1 MSRRVFVTGAS
12 GFVGANLARR
22 LLDEGH
28 GVHLLLRANHKPW
41 RLEDIRKDVAVYEAD
56 LTDMQGLQKAVS
68 TARPEWVFHLAAH
81 GAYPNQTDL
90 DQMIATNVQGT
101 ANLLRAAER
110 AEAEAFVNSGSSSE
124 YGYKDHAPSEDELTE
139 PNSHYAVTKVA
150 ATHLCRLAGQ
160 REGSRVVTLRLYSIY
175 GPYEEPGRLVP
186 TLIVQGLAGKLP
198 PLVNPD
204 VARDYVHVD
213 DACDAFLLAAAT
225 QGQQPGVVY
234 NVGSG
239 VQTTLRQIVD
249 ATRRLLN
256 VQVAPVWGSMP
267 ERSWDTNVWVSDP
280 SRIMRDLG
288 WSPKHDL
295 ENGLLKTIAW
305 FQPHPQQ
312 LAGYRQ
318 GTA

>member
-1 MSRRVFVTGAS
+1 MSRRVLVTGAS

-28 GVHLLLRANHKPW
+28 AVHLLLRANHKPW

-56 LTDMQGLQKAVS
+56 LTDQESVQKAVS
-68 TARPEWVFHLAAH
+68 AARPEWVFHLAAH

-90 DQMIATNVQGT
+90 DQMIATNIQGT

-110 AEAEAFVNSGSSSE
+110 VGVEAFVNSGSSSE
-124 YGYKDHAPSEDELTE
+124 YGYKDHAPSEGELTE

-150 ATHLCRLAGQ
+150 ATNLCRLAGQ

-175 GPYEEPGRLVP
+175 GPYEEPRRLVP
-186 TLIVQGLAGKLP
+186 TLIVQGLEGKLP

-225 QGQQPGVVY
+225 PDQQPGVVY

-249 ATRRLLN
+249 ATRRLLK
-256 VQVAPVWGSMP
+256 VDAAPVWGSMP

-295 ENGLLKTIAW
+295 ESGLLKTIDW
-305 FQPHPQQ
+305 FKLHPQQ
-312 LAGYRQ
+312 FDRYRE

>member
-1 MSRRVFVTGAS
+1 VSRRVLVTGAS

-28 GVHLLLRANHKPW
+28 GVHLVLRANHKPW

-56 LTDMQGLQKAVS
+56 LTDRESLQKAMNK
-68 TARPEWVFHLAAH
+68 ARPEWVFHLAAH
-81 GAYPNQTDL
+81 GAYPDQTDL

-101 ANLLRAAER
+101 ANLLRSAER
-110 AEAEAFVNSGSSSE
+110 VSVEAFVNSGSSSE

-160 REGSRVVTLRLYSIY
+160 RESSRVITLRLYSIY
-175 GPYEEPGRLVP
+175 GPYEEPRRLVP
-186 TLIVQGLAGKLP
+186 TLIVQGMAGKLP

-213 DACDAFLLAAAT
+213 DACEAFLKAAAT
-225 QGQQPGVVY
+225 PKQQPGVVY

-249 ATRRLLN
+249 AARRLLE
-256 VQVAPVWGSMP
+256 VQAVPKWGSMP
-267 ERSWDTNVWVSDP
+267 DRSWDTNVWVSDP

-288 WSPKHDL
+288 WTPKLDL
-295 ENGLLKTIAW
+295 ESGLLKTIDW
-305 FQPHPQQ
+305 FKLNPQQ
-312 LAGYRQ
+312 LDRYRE

>member
-1 MSRRVFVTGAS
+1 MSRRVLVTGAS

-28 GVHLLLRANHKPW
+28 AVHLLLRASHKPW

-56 LTDMQGLQKAVS
+56 LTDREALQKAMNR
-68 TARPEWVFHLAAH
+68 ARPEWVFHLAAH
-81 GAYPNQTDL
+81 GAYPEQTDL
-90 DQMIATNVQGT
+90 DQMIATNVSGT
-101 ANLLRAAER
+101 ANLLRSAER
-110 AEAEAFVNSGSSSE
+110 VGVEAFVNSGSSSE
-124 YGYKDHAPSEDELTE
+124 YGYKDHAPAEDELTE

-160 REGSRVVTLRLYSIY
+160 REGSRVITLRLYSIY
-175 GPYEEPGRLVP
+175 GPYEEPRRLVP
-186 TLIVQGLAGKLP
+186 TLIVQGMAGKLP

-213 DACDAFLLAAAT
+213 DACEAFLLAAAT
-225 QGQQPGVVY
+225 PKQRPGVVY

-249 ATRRLLN
+249 ATRRLLE
-256 VQVAPVWGSMP
+256 VQAVPKWGSMP
-267 ERSWDTNVWVSDP
+267 DRSWDTNVWVSDP

-288 WSPKHDL
+288 WTPKLDL
-295 ENGLLKTIAW
+295 ENGLLKTIDW
-305 FQPHPQQ
+305 FKLNPQ
-312 LAGYRQ
+312 LIDRYRE

>member
-295 ENGLLKTIAW
+295 ENGLLKTIDW
-305 FQPHPQQ
+305 FKLHPQQ
-312 LAGYRQ
+312 LDRYRQ

>member
-1 MSRRVFVTGAS
+1 MSRQVLVTGAS

-28 GVHLLLRANHKPW
+28 GVHLLLRANHNPW

-56 LTDMQGLQKAVS
+56 LTDREALQKAMNR
-68 TARPEWVFHLAAH
+68 ARPEWVFHLAAH

-90 DQMIATNVQGT
+90 DQMIATNIQGT

-110 AEAEAFVNSGSSSE
+110 VGVEAFVNSGSSSE

-150 ATHLCRLAGQ
+150 ATNLCRLAGQ
-160 REGSRVVTLRLYSIY
+160 REGSHVVTLRLYSVY
-175 GPYEEPGRLVP
+175 GPYEEPSRLVP
-186 TLIVQGLAGKLP
+186 TLIVQGLEGKLP

-213 DACDAFLLAAAT
+213 DACEAFLLAAST
-225 QGQQPGVVY
+225 PEQQPGVVY

-249 ATRRLLN
+249 ATRRLLGIEA
-256 VQVAPVWGSMP
+256 APKWGSMP
-267 ERSWDTNVWVSDP
+267 DRSWDTSVWISDP

-288 WSPKHDL
+288 WSPKLDL
-295 ENGLLKTIAW
+295 EDGLLKTIGW
-305 FQPHPQQ
+305 FKLHPQQ
-312 LAGYRQ
+312 HDRYRE

>member
-1 MSRRVFVTGAS
+1 
-12 GFVGANLARR
+12 
-22 LLDEGH
+22 
-28 GVHLLLRANHKPW
+28 VHLLLRANHKPW

-295 ENGLLKTIAW
+295 ENGLLKTIDW
-305 FQPHPQQ
+305 FKLHPQQ
-312 LAGYRQ
+312 LDRYRQ

>member
-1 MSRRVFVTGAS
+1 MSRQVLVTGAS

-28 GVHLLLRANHKPW
+28 GVHLLLRANHNPW

-56 LTDMQGLQKAVS
+56 LTDREALQKAMNR
-68 TARPEWVFHLAAH
+68 ARPEWVFHLAAH

-90 DQMIATNVQGT
+90 DQMIATNIQGT

-110 AEAEAFVNSGSSSE
+110 VGVEAFVNSGSSSE

-139 PNSHYAVTKVA
+139 PNSHYAMTKVA
-150 ATHLCRLAGQ
+150 ATNLCRLAGQ
-160 REGSRVVTLRLYSIY
+160 REGSHVVTLRLYSVY
-175 GPYEEPGRLVP
+175 GPYEEPSRLVP
-186 TLIVQGLAGKLP
+186 TLIVQGLEGKLP

-213 DACDAFLLAAAT
+213 DACEAFLLAAST
-225 QGQQPGVVY
+225 PEQQPGVVY

-249 ATRRLLN
+249 ATRRLLGIEA
-256 VQVAPVWGSMP
+256 APKWGSMP
-267 ERSWDTNVWVSDP
+267 DRSWDTSVWISDP

-288 WSPKHDL
+288 WSPKLDL
-295 ENGLLKTIAW
+295 EDGLLKTIDW
-305 FQPHPQQ
+305 FKLHPQQ
-312 LAGYRQ
+312 HDRYRE

>member
-1 MSRRVFVTGAS
+1 VSRRVLVTGAS

-28 GVHLLLRANHKPW
+28 SVHLVLRANHKPW

-56 LTDMQGLQKAVS
+56 LTDRGSLQKAMNK
-68 TARPEWVFHLAAH
+68 ARPEWVFHLAAH
-81 GAYPNQTDL
+81 GAYPDQTDL

-101 ANLLRAAER
+101 ANLLRSAER
-110 AEAEAFVNSGSSSE
+110 VSVEAFVNSGSSSE

-160 REGSRVVTLRLYSIY
+160 RESSRVITLRLYSIY
-175 GPYEEPGRLVP
+175 GPYEEPRRLVP
-186 TLIVQGLAGKLP
+186 TLIVQGMAGKLP

-213 DACDAFLLAAAT
+213 DACEAFLTAAAT
-225 QGQQPGVVY
+225 PKQQPGVIY

-249 ATRRLLN
+249 ATRRLLE
-256 VQVAPVWGSMP
+256 VQAVPKWGSMP
-267 ERSWDTNVWVSDP
+267 DRSWDTNVWIADP

-288 WSPKHDL
+288 WTPKLDL
-295 ENGLLKTIAW
+295 ENGLLKTIDW
-305 FQPHPQQ
+305 FKLNPQQ
-312 LAGYRQ
+312 LDRYRE

>member
-1 MSRRVFVTGAS
+1 VSRRVLVTGAS

-28 GVHLLLRANHKPW
+28 GVHLLLRANHNPW

-56 LTDMQGLQKAVS
+56 LTDREGLQKAMNR
-68 TARPEWVFHLAAH
+68 ARPEWVFHLAAH

-90 DQMIATNVQGT
+90 DQMIATNIQGT

-110 AEAEAFVNSGSSSE
+110 VGAEAFVNSGSSSE

-150 ATHLCRLAGQ
+150 ATNLCRLAGQ
-160 REGSRVVTLRLYSIY
+160 REGSRVVTLRLYSVY
-175 GPYEEPGRLVP
+175 GPYEEPSRLVP

-213 DACDAFLLAAAT
+213 DACEAFLLAAST
-225 QGQQPGVVY
+225 PDQPPGVVY

-239 VQTTLRQIVD
+239 AQTTLRQIVD
-249 ATRRLLN
+249 ATRQLLN
-256 VQVAPVWGSMP
+256 VQAAPVWGSMP
-267 ERSWDTNVWVSDP
+267 DRSWDTNVWVSDP

-288 WSPKHDL
+288 WTPKLDL
-295 ENGLLKTIAW
+295 EDGLLTTIDW
-305 FQPHPQQ
+305 FKLHPQQ
-312 LAGYRQ
+312 HDRYRE